1 MPSVLQPGKSPR
13 TDVSAAHHP
22 GRVILLPSPTDPAAA
37 PTTTAPPPRPGL
49 AGPAGAP
56 HLRMLHDLPA
66 DAEGVQP
73 LLESRTQLG
82 AGHSAVV
89 AWGRACVGGSAG
101 HPWRVRRKCR
111 EGLRPP
117 PEPQGRCG
125 RRWTAPSRCA
135 SPCTSGKTARADS
148 LAAPAGALPGVL
160 QGGGA
165 FDIVAFPNPASG
177 SYAQHSCHLTRTR
190 PSNDVQFKL
199 VTERTR
205 PPADPEL
212 NGSNQR
218 LLTHFPTLGTPV
230 RSLFRYWEPPEG
242 GNLEKVMI

>member
-111 EGLRPP
+111 EGLRPRRNP
-117 PEPQGRCG
+117 RAAAVGGG
-125 RRWTAPSRCA
+125 RRRLCAPLPARPGKLPVQTALQHLRVPYLVSYKEEAPSI
-135 SPCTSGKTARADS
+135 S
-148 LAAPAGALPGVL
+148 
-160 QGGGA
+160 
-165 FDIVAFPNPASG
+165 
-177 SYAQHSCHLTRTR
+177 
-190 PSNDVQFKL
+190 
-199 VTERTR
+199 
-205 PPADPEL
+205 
-212 NGSNQR
+212 
-218 LLTHFPTLGTPV
+218 
-230 RSLFRYWEPPEG
+230 
-242 GNLEKVMI
+242 